1 MTAEEAARGRRSFQ
15 DLPVLPKIIAGAVL
29 TLLVAVVVAV
39 VALVKLNDT
48 ATQVQEMYEIQVKP
62 LIVLGQADRAMM
74 QLRVDVLRHGISI
87 TAANKAEAAQRID
100 DDDNKLAALIAAY
113 RTTAADPSVV
123 DKFTT
128 DWVAATAVR
137 VKLLALS
144 NAGRTEDFETLR
156 NNTYTPLVQ
165 TAAADLDEAY
175 SAEAGQSAQR
185 ATDARDSYR
194 SARLTVIIMLLV
206 GGLLALGL
214 AVLVAKAIRR
224 SVQSVS
230 RVARAL
236 AGGDLTVRSGVRSAD
251 ELGLMA
257 RDLDSAMGSLRNTV
271 EELEQNAVTLAGS
284 SEELAATSSQIAEA
298 AERTNAQVNVVS
310 ASAGQVGANI
320 ATVAAS
326 SEEMGA
332 AINEIASNAG
342 EAARVAAD
350 AVALAESTNQ
360 TVSKLGVSSAE
371 IGNVIKVIT
380 QIAEQTNL
388 LALNATIEAARAG
401 EQGKGFAVVASEVKD
416 LAQETGRAT
425 EDISNRVQAI
435 QTDTAGAVSAIAEIQ
450 AVIGQINEF
459 QTTIA
464 SAVEEQTATTNEMVR
479 NVSAAAAGAAEI
491 SESVSDVSGAT
502 QNTAA
507 AVTEAQTT
515 TAELARMS
523 NDLQRI
529 VSQFRVT

>member
-1 MTAEEAARGRRSFQ
+1 MVGGRRGLS
-15 DLPVLPKIIAGAVL
+15 DLPILPKIVAGAVI
-29 TLLVAVVVAV
+29 TLIVAMTVGVM
-39 VALVKLNDT
+39 ALIKLDT
-48 ATQVQEMYEIQVKP
+48 TAEHVQEMYEVQVKP
-62 LIVLGQADRAMM
+62 LIVLGHADRTMM
-74 QLRVDVLRHGISI
+74 QLRLDLLRHGITPSAATKAKIGQQI
-87 TAANKAEAAQRID
+87 TAEEAQ
-100 DDDNKLAALIAAY
+100 LAALIAEY
-113 RTTAADPSVV
+113 RTNAADPALADRFSADWKTSAALRDETLLPLSLAGKTTEFEQVRSSRYQPMVVTAAD
-123 DKFTT
+123 
-128 DWVAATAVR
+128 
-137 VKLLALS
+137 
-144 NAGRTEDFETLR
+144 
-156 NNTYTPLVQ
+156 
-165 TAAADLDEAY
+165 DLDEAY
-175 SAEAGQSAQR
+175 TAESVQSAGR
-185 ATDARDSYR
+185 AAAARSDYER
-194 SARLTVIIMLLV
+194 ARLLIIVLLVV
-206 GGLLALGL
+206 GGLVAVGL
-214 AVLVAKAIRR
+214 SVLVARAIVR
-224 SVQSVS
+224 SVRSVS
-230 RVARAL
+230 LVARAL
-236 AGGDLTVRSGVRSAD
+236 AQGDLTVRSGVHTRD

-257 RDLDSAMGSLRNTV
+257 RDLDTAMGTLRDTV

-284 SEELAATSSQIAEA
+284 SEELAITSSQIAEA
-298 AERTNAQVNVVS
+298 AERTNAQVNSVS

-350 AVALAESTNQ
+350 AVMLAESTNQ

-380 QIAEQTNL
+380 AIAEQTNL

-401 EQGKGFAVVASEVKD
+401 ELGKGFAVVASEVKD

-425 EDISNRVQAI
+425 EDISSRVQAI
-435 QTDTAGAVSAIAEIQ
+435 QSDTAGAVSAIGEIQ
-450 AVIGQINEF
+450 TVIGQINEF

-491 SESVSDVSGAT
+491 SGSVTDVSEAT

-523 NDLQRI
+523 GDLQRI
-529 VSQFRVT
+529 VGQFRVRA